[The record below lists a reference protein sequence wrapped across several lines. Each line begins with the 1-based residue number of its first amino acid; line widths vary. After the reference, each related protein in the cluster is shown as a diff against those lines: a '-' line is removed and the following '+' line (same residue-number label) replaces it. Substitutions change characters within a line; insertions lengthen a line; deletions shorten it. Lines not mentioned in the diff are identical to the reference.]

1 MWFCHSIPGIV
12 YENDSVSFIQT
23 MDKGAADLHAEW
35 CCSGMFPQ
43 LLCINLHMAIWAWI
57 VSNIEGVEFR
67 AFIDDTYLWTR
78 LPSIDR
84 LVAAVRATELWDS
97 LRGQFLN
104 ASKCEIFASNG
115 SLRKAMKQAFPQM
128 KLVEVVNILGAF
140 VQTTKKNV
148 GSSPP
153 SKLQTALRD
162 CEAIRALPCDSYTRR
177 AQIIATKVMPQVAFA
192 PQLNFL
198 PKRLLA
204 RLQSA
209 IADALWQNRPKW
221 RSKHLLLCVIHKA
234 HKLDPFL
241 CRAVTT
247 IVESVRFLQSSAH
260 ARQRWR
266 QLLQDQLT
274 AQAWMTQFSQAR
286 QILDI
291 LWTDSFE
298 ITAFDSAAVN
308 FLDCSAPDLKCVLK
322 NLAANKCYITASLM
336 PRKGIHAAVG
346 FLDLSLT
353 LSAKKKLANVPNPGF
368 SFLFHWESALIGCT
382 LTADRLAAA
391 GLVDKPNCR
400 FCDAPKES
408 LQHFVDECPSL
419 P

>member
-1 MWFCHSIPGIV
+1 MLALGLPCGFVTAFLALYTRMTRFLSFKQWTRAQPISTPNGVVQGCSLSFFASICIWP
-12 YENDSVSFIQT
+12 
-23 MDKGAADLHAEW
+23 
-35 CCSGMFPQ
+35 SGHG
-43 LLCINLHMAIWAWI
+43 LSAILR
-57 VSNIEGVEFR
+57 VLSSEL
-67 AFIDDTYLWTR
+67 IDDTYLWTR

-346 FLDLSLT
+346 FLSQKEACECSQSGL
-353 LSAKKKLANVPNPGF
+353 
-368 SFLFHWESALIGCT
+368 FLFIPLG
-382 LTADRLAAA
+382 
-391 GLVDKPNCR
+391 
-400 FCDAPKES
+400 
-408 LQHFVDECPSL
+408 ECIDWLYTDSG
-419 P
+419 